1 MNDSAKQPLFW
12 LLFAAAC
19 AAITYLIYGASLTLP
34 FFFDDFVHYPFVEA
48 NNVTR
53 IWLTTDELAYYRPL
67 NFSLWRLTY
76 DFFQRHDP
84 FVDHAINLV
93 LHASNGFM
101 VGWLAS
107 RLWSLRGDR
116 FPVVAS
122 EELHDDWWRVYLSA
136 VLFLLFPFSYQAVP
150 WVGSLSH
157 LLVTTLIL
165 LSVLCYV
172 QMRRTRVRPWGLAS
186 LFFAFLAP
194 FAHENGVLVMPFVVL
209 VDLTTPGL
217 SNRWRQAAKTGL
229 VWTLPLLVYIPIWI
243 SLPRLDGGGLFSN
256 SFEGILQNTAYFLQ
270 GLFYPFNSL
279 GGWLHYAR
287 RIHDMTAV
295 ALLSGLGLFVAVL
308 IQLTHRATLRSLLPW
323 LWTILASL
331 PAILF
336 LVFEYV
342 INGPRLLMVASVGV
356 AWLWADVLLLFS
368 RGGERGSI
376 DRLFR
381 VGTTMVFTFLLLA
394 QNVNFLRERMTM
406 YEILG
411 DGFKQVVA
419 ATAEANA
426 TGQEAIVINF
436 PSWLAPRQHT
446 YALGHEGVLFW
457 PDYVPPEIFM
467 AVHTGDLGDL
477 NFVKV
482 DGIRPDLESYYYG
495 LTGPKPDWA
504 MLSAVPSQVL
514 KTEYGAEEL
523 ALTAVGSL
531 GNHRQEQQTSLA
543 SFTASDA
550 ESTIQLLDAQVIPE
564 EKGIR
569 VDTLWQADDAPPQT
583 TLFVHVID
591 AVGNLVA
598 QTDGD
603 PLGGSYPL
611 DQWADGSRVLDS
623 RSIAIEDFSGLG
635 VRVGLY
641 DRLSGM
647 RLEAI
652 NTESEPYPDNAVP
665 LVLETP
671 PRS

>member
-1 MNDSAKQPLFW
+1 MNDRAKQPLFW
-12 LLFAAAC
+12 LLFAASC
-19 AAITYLIYGASLTLP
+19 VLITYLIYGASLTLP

-48 NNVTR
+48 NNVAR

-67 NFSLWRLTY
+67 NFTLWRLTY

-93 LHASNGFM
+93 LHALNGFM

-107 RLWSLRGDR
+107 RLWSLRGDQ

-122 EELHDDWWRVYLSA
+122 EELQDDWWRVYLSA
-136 VLFLLFPFSYQAVP
+136 ALFLLFPFSYQAVP

-209 VDLTTPGL
+209 VNLTTPGL

-229 VWTLPLLVYIPIWI
+229 VWTLPLLVYIPIWL

-308 IQLTHRATLRSLLPW
+308 IQLTHRSTLRSLLPW
-323 LWTILASL
+323 MWTILASL

-356 AWLWADVLLLFS
+356 AWLWADVILLFS

-381 VGTTMVFTFLLLA
+381 VGTAMVFTFLLLA

-436 PSWLAPRQHT
+436 PSWLAPKQHT
-446 YALGHEGVLFW
+446 YALGHEGVLYW
-457 PDYVPPEIFM
+457 PDYVPPEMLM

-482 DGIRPDLESYYYG
+482 DGIRPDLEAYYYG
-495 LTGPKPDWA
+495 LTGPNPDWA

-514 KTEYGAEEL
+514 KTEYGTEAL

-531 GNHRQEQQTSLA
+531 GNHRQEQLRPLA
-543 SFTASDA
+543 TFSAQDS
-550 ESTIQLLDAQVIPE
+550 ENSVQLLDAQVLPQE
-564 EKGIR
+564 GGIR
-569 VDTLWQADDAPPQT
+569 VDTLWQASNTPQQT
-583 TLFVHVID
+583 TLFVHVVD
-591 AVGNLVA
+591 ADGSLIA
-598 QTDGD
+598 QADGD
-603 PLGGSYPL
+603 PLGGSYPFEI
-611 DQWADGSRVLDS
+611 WEGSSRVLDT
-623 RSIAIEDFSGLG
+623 RWIDLEDASDL
-635 VRVGLY
+635 VVHVGLY
-641 DRLSGM
+641 DRLSGL
-647 RLEAI
+647 RLEVSGA
-652 NTESEPYPDNAVP
+652 EGEQYGDGAVP
-665 LVLETP
+665 LGAVVP
-671 PRS
+671 